1 MKLQK
6 KKIALR
12 KKIIKHGSVRVVK
25 RAKYIDPFIKVA
37 RKMSKK
43 DLIKLVATSTNFNS
57 SLFTVSYDMLQ
68 KLYGM
73 TKEKINHEVSEYH
86 KHNDMLKDS
95 RLYYHGKITAT
106 SFINKYGKLYGIDT
120 KDKLDDFV
128 KKDLFEVPDKIGY
141 QKIVPEKIVIEK
153 RYQSIENPI
162 EDRDTHDVF
171 TIPKRSDPA
180 GQRQPSIILIHDY
193 MRLLKDLNHKLSTG
207 QISQAKV
214 NLEKTR
220 YLLDLAIS
228 RPEYSAI
235 VAYMIFNKDA
245 KITDDFDKMKNQFLL
260 FGKGTKFKFI
270 ELMKNYIMEK
280 DNSPP
285 QSEVWNRGSWV
296 INGKREKLAPSYSE
310 SVNKEKLNHKTKLQL
325 IKIEEDIREKEFLNK
340 LAHSKYIELHEKHP
354 DKYPTIESYNAQKN
368 LLVSKHIPT
377 SRSEIDKTDSNI
389 MKEVIGNEDTEHYYN
404 SEERRKRRL
413 KVIKRPIKKL
423 VKKPIKKVI
432 KKCRCK

>member
-1 MKLQK
+1 MKLPIQK

-12 KKIIKHGSVRVVK
+12 KKVVKHGSIRVVK
-25 RAKYIDPFIKVA
+25 RAKYIDLFVKVA
-37 RKMSKK
+37 RKMSKN
-43 DLIKLVATSTNFNS
+43 DLIKLVAISTDFGS
-57 SLFTVSYDMLQ
+57 PLFIISYDMLQ
-68 KLYGM
+68 KLHGM

-86 KHNDMLKDS
+86 KRNDMLKDS

-106 SFINKYGKLYGIDT
+106 AFINKYGKLYGIDT

-141 QKIVPEKIVIEK
+141 QKTAPEKLRIEK

-162 EDRDTHDVF
+162 EEYDIF

-180 GQRQPSIILIHDY
+180 GQRQLSLTLVYDY
-193 MRLLKDLNHKLSTG
+193 IRLLKDLNRKLSIG
-207 QISQAKV
+207 QISQSKV

-220 YLLDLAIS
+220 YLLDLAAI
-228 RPEYSAI
+228 RPEYSAV

-296 INGKREKLAPSYSE
+296 INGKREKLTPSHSE
-310 SVNKEKLNHKTKLQL
+310 PVDKEKLKHKTKLQL

-340 LAHSKYIELHEKHP
+340 LAHSKYLELHEKHP
-354 DKYPTIESYNAQKN
+354 TKYPTIESYNAQKN
-368 LLVSKHIPT
+368 LSISKHTPT
-377 SRSEIDKTDSNI
+377 SRSAIDKIDSDI

-423 VKKPIKKVI
+423 VKKPIKKSI
-432 KKCRCK
+432 KCRCR